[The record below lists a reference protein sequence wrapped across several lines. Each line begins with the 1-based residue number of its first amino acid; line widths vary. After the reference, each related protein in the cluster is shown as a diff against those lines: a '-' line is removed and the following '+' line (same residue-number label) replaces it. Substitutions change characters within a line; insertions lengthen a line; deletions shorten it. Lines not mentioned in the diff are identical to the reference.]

1 MAGID
6 SNTVLML
13 HCDGTNGS
21 TTFTDSSQ
29 YTHTVTANGN
39 AQVSTSNVKFGT
51 GSGVFDGTGDYL
63 ALDGSSDFAF
73 GSGDYT
79 VDFWVRVASLPQY
92 AHLYDARPTST
103 LGAYL
108 VIYVDVATGHLQ
120 CTNGTTD
127 IGGTTNLN
135 SATYAHIAVTR
146 SGTTRRVFVNGTIE
160 ATDSSDSVTLLNPT
174 GRPWFGGKSYGG
186 DGGVQSLL
194 GNFEEIR
201 VSKGIARW
209 TSNFTPPAAAYTLDA
224 PTNSVAPVASGTPTV
239 GQTLSVTNGT
249 WTNSPSSYTY
259 QWQRDNTG
267 GGVYSNIAAATA
279 STYLLVSGDTSCN
292 VRCVVTATNAGGS
305 TAANSNALGPVAAG
319 AGPPAYPYINL
330 VPSFDLDNVFN
341 RWTVTRDQGSPQ
353 TAEDTTSQQKYF
365 LRAKQTQT
373 LVSDDTAALAQAAR
387 KIAKY
392 KDPLNRVESM
402 TIMPLQSLTNT
413 AQIDA
418 GLGRQLGDRITIQ
431 ETPPGFA
438 GVQSKE
444 YVIQNISGQ
453 IHAGPMLSMT
463 LTFGVW
469 PA

>member
-6 SNTVLML
+6 SQTVLCL

-21 TTFTDSSQ
+21 TTFTDSSS

-51 GSGVFDGTGDYL
+51 GSGLFDGTGDYL

-108 VIYVDVATGHLQ
+108 VIYVNVANGHIQ

-127 IGGTTNLN
+127 IQGTTNLN
-135 SATYAHIAVTR
+135 SATYAHIAVSR

-160 ATDSSDSVTLLNPT
+160 ATDSSDSVTLLNPA

-186 DGGVQSLL
+186 DGGVESLL
-194 GNFEEIR
+194 GNFDEIR
-201 VSKGIARW
+201 VSKGVARW
-209 TSNFTPPAAAYTLDA
+209 TSNFTPDTSPYSVASVTSTKTGFAKLGGVGTGARTGGTAAAAAY
-224 PTNSVAPVASGTPTV
+224 
-239 GQTLSVTNGT
+239 
-249 WTNSPSSYTY
+249 
-259 QWQRDNTG
+259 
-267 GGVYSNIAAATA
+267 
-279 STYLLVSGDTSCN
+279 
-292 VRCVVTATNAGGS
+292 
-305 TAANSNALGPVAAG
+305 
-319 AGPPAYPYINL
+319 PYVDL
-330 VPSFDLDNVFN
+330 VPSYDLDNVFN

-353 TAEDTTSQQKYF
+353 MAEDTTSQAKYF

-387 KIAKY
+387 KIAKF
-392 KDPLNRVESM
+392 KDPQNRIETV
-402 TIMPLQSLTNT
+402 TIHPLTDLTNT
-413 AQIDA
+413 GQIAA
-418 GLGRQLGDRITIQ
+418 GLGRDIGHVITIK

-438 GVQSKE
+438 AAQTKN
-444 YVIQNISGQ
+444 YVIQSISGQ
-453 IHAGPMLSMT
+453 INAGPMTTMT